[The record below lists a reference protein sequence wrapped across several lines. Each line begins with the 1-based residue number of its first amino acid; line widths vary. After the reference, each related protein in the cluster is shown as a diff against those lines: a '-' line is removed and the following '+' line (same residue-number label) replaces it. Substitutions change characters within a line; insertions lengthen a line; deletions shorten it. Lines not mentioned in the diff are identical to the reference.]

1 MVSIKFENHPI
12 QLRVSLVRK
21 CYKICIK
28 KSVISMEAGY
38 GKIYIR

>member
-1 MVSIKFENHPI
+1 MGSIEFVNHLI

-21 CYKICIK
+21 CYKIYIK
-28 KSVISMEAGY
+28 KSVISMEVGY